1 MSFRI
6 RPLPRAPFEPLFGLS
21 DAALQARG
29 ARRVVASS
37 KPGFPCRVSLKDA
50 EPGERLIL
58 VGHRHLD
65 SAGPFAS
72 SHAIYVREAAEEAEL
87 ALGEA
92 PELFASRTLSVRAF
106 DGQDMMRS
114 AELVPGADLKPCL
127 ERLFQDPEIAFVHL
141 HYAAPGCYAARAE
154 RA

>member
-6 RPLPRAPFEPLFGLS
+6 RPLPRAPFEPLFALS
-21 DAALQARG
+21 DAELQARG

-58 VGHRHLD
+58 VNHRHLD
-65 SAGPFAS
+65 SDGPFAA
-72 SHAIYVREAAEEAEL
+72 SHAVYVREAAEEAQL
-87 ALGEA
+87 APGEA

-106 DGQDMMRS
+106 DGQDMLRA

-127 ERLFQDPEIAFVHL
+127 ERLFEDPEIAFVHL